1 MEYGK
6 IIKQALEIAWR
17 KKYLWVF
24 GFFASMG
31 GGGGGNYSKYMDK
44 KNASGAVSG
53 VWDWITSHPGI
64 MATLIMAAIGLFI
77 VILVLY
83 LVSKGGLIKSVNQIS
98 QDQPNNFEKTLGYGL
113 QFFWR
118 MLGIDILFGLS
129 CVLILGIAIFP
140 PVMMMILGG
149 GAVKVFGVLLIILF
163 VLPVI
168 ALLYCIAIIAN
179 FSYQIAVIE
188 DKKVFDSI
196 PAGYALFKKNLG
208 RSVLL
213 GLIITGIA
221 LLYVIAFIIAMVIL
235 AIPFIILGVVNLWAG
250 LIPGIVI
257 GLPLILIISAI
268 YGTFNS
274 GYWTL
279 GYQELAA
286 MKDKLSSPAKPE
298 PLTVP
303 DV

>member
-31 GGGGGNYSKYMDK
+31 GGGGGNYNNFIDK
-44 KNASGAVSG
+44 DNASGAASG
-53 VWDWITSHPGI
+53 VWDWITSHPGLV
-64 MATLIMAAIGLFI
+64 ALLILAAIGLFI
-77 VILVLY
+77 VLMVLY
-83 LVSKGGLIKSVNQIS
+83 LVSKGGLIGSVSRIS
-98 QDQPNNFEKTLGYGL
+98 KDQPDSFEKTLGYGL

-129 CVLILGIAIFP
+129 YILILGLAIFP
-140 PVMMMILGG
+140 PVMMIIVGG
-149 GAVKVFGVLLIILF
+149 SAVKIFGILLIILLI
-163 VLPVI
+163 LPVV
-168 ALLYCIAIIAN
+168 ALMYCIAIIGT
-179 FSYQIAVIE
+179 FSAQIAVIE

-196 PAGYALFKKNLG
+196 PAGYALFKGNLG
-208 RSVLL
+208 RSVML
-213 GLIITGIA
+213 GLIIFGIA
-221 LLYVIAFIIAMVIL
+221 MLYVIAFIIAMVIL
-235 AIPFIILGVVNLWAG
+235 AIPFIILGVVNIWAG

-257 GLPLILIISAI
+257 GLPLILIVNSIF
-268 YGTFNS
+268 GTFNS

-279 GYQELAA
+279 AYLELSAP
-286 MKDKLSSPAKPE
+286 KNSQPKPE
-298 PLTVP
+298 PVIIP

>member
-6 IIKQALEIAWR
+6 IIKRALEIAWR

-31 GGGGGNYSKYMDK
+31 GGGGGNYNNFIDK
-44 KNASGAVSG
+44 DNASGAASG
-53 VWDWITSHPGI
+53 VWDWITSHPGLVA
-64 MATLIMAAIGLFI
+64 MLILAAIGLFI
-77 VILVLY
+77 VLMILY
-83 LVSKGGLIKSVNQIS
+83 LVSKGGLIGSVSRIS
-98 QDQPNNFEKTLGYGL
+98 KDQPDSFEKTLGSGL

-118 MLGIDILFGLS
+118 MLGIDILFGLGY
-129 CVLILGIAIFP
+129 VLLLGLLILP
-140 PVMMMILGG
+140 PVMMIIMGG
-149 GAVKVFGVLLIILF
+149 SAVKVFGILLIIL
-163 VLPVI
+163 LIPPVV
-168 ALLYCIAIIAN
+168 ALMYCIAIIGN

-196 PAGYALFKKNLG
+196 PAGYDLFKSNLG

-221 LLYVIAFIIAMVIL
+221 MLYVIAFIIAMVIL
-235 AIPFIILGVVNLWAG
+235 AIPFIILGMVNLWAG
-250 LIPGIVI
+250 LIPGIII
-257 GLPLILIISAI
+257 GLPLILIISGI
-268 YGTFNS
+268 YGTFSS

-279 GYQELAA
+279 AYLELSAPKSIA
-286 MKDKLSSPAKPE
+286 PKTE
-298 PLTVP
+298 PVIIP

>member
-6 IIKQALEIAWR
+6 MIKQALEIAWR

-31 GGGGGNYSKYMDK
+31 GGGGGNYNNFIDQDD
-44 KNASGAVSG
+44 ASGAVSG
-53 VWDWITSHPGI
+53 LWDWITSHPGLV
-64 MATLIMAAIGLFI
+64 AVLILAAFGLFI
-77 VILVLY
+77 VLMILY
-83 LVSKGGLIKSVNQIS
+83 LVSKGGLIGSVSRIS
-98 QDQPNNFEKTLGYGL
+98 KGQPDNFEKTLGGGL

-118 MLGIDILFGLS
+118 MLGIDILFGLGY
-129 CVLILGIAIFP
+129 ILLLGLTILP
-140 PVMMMILGG
+140 PVLMIIMGG
-149 GAVKVFGVLLIILF
+149 SAAKIFGVLLIILLI
-163 VLPVI
+163 LPVI
-168 ALLYCIAIIAN
+168 ALMYGLAIIGT
-179 FSYQIAVIE
+179 FSCQIAVIE

-196 PAGYALFKKNLG
+196 PAGYALFKGNLG

-213 GLIITGIA
+213 GLIIFGIA
-221 LLYVIAFIIAMVIL
+221 LLYVVAFVIAMIML
-235 AIPFIILGVVNLWAG
+235 AIPFIILGAVNLWAG

-257 GLPLILIISAI
+257 GLPLILVVSGI

-279 GYQELAA
+279 AYHELSAPKNA
-286 MKDKLSSPAKPE
+286 DPKPE
-298 PLTVP
+298 PLIVP

>member
-31 GGGGGNYSKYMDK
+31 GGGGGNYNNFIDK
-44 KNASGAVSG
+44 DNASGAASG
-53 VWDWITSHPGI
+53 VWDWITSHPGLV
-64 MATLIMAAIGLFI
+64 AVLILAAVGLFI
-77 VILVLY
+77 VLMILY
-83 LVSKGGLIKSVNQIS
+83 LVSKGGLIGSVSRIS
-98 QDQPNNFEKTLGYGL
+98 KGQSDNFEKTLGCGL

-129 CVLILGIAIFP
+129 YILILGLAIFP
-140 PVMMMILGG
+140 PVMMIIMGG
-149 GAVKVFGVLLIILF
+149 SAAKIFGILLIILLI
-163 VLPVI
+163 LPVI
-168 ALLYCIAIIAN
+168 ALLYCIAIIGN

-188 DKKVFDSI
+188 DKKVFDAI
-196 PAGYALFKKNLG
+196 PAGYGLFKSNLG

-221 LLYVIAFIIAMVIL
+221 MLYVIAFIIAMVIL

-257 GLPLILIISAI
+257 GLPLILVVSGI

-279 GYQELAA
+279 AYHE
-286 MKDKLSSPAKPE
+286 LSSPKGTDHKSE

>member
-6 IIKQALEIAWR
+6 IIKQALGIAWR

-31 GGGGGNYSKYMDK
+31 GGGGGNYRNFLDK
-44 KNASGAVSG
+44 DDALGAFSGAR
-53 VWDWITSHPGI
+53 DWILSHLG
-64 MATLIMAAIGLFI
+64 MLALLILVAVGLFI
-77 VILVLY
+77 ILLVLY
-83 LVSKGGLIKSVNQIS
+83 LVSKGGLIKSVSQIS
-98 QDQPNNFEKTLGYGL
+98 KDQPDSFEKTMGYGL
-113 QFFWR
+113 HYFWR
-118 MLGIDILFGLS
+118 MFGIDILFGLS
-129 CVLILGIAIFP
+129 LVLLLGITTMPAILMI
-140 PVMMMILGG
+140 MMG
-149 GAVKVFGVLLIILF
+149 GAGVKVLGVVWIVLLI
-163 VLPVI
+163 LPVI
-168 ALLYCIAIIAN
+168 AFMYCLGLVAN

-188 DKKVFDSI
+188 DKTVFDAI
-196 PAGYALFKKNLG
+196 PDAYHLFKKNVG

-213 GLIITGIA
+213 GLIIIGIA

-235 AIPFIILGVVNLWAG
+235 AIPFIILGVVNIWAG

-268 YGTFNS
+268 YGTFAS

-279 GYQELAA
+279 AYHELSAL
-286 MKDKLSSPAKPE
+286 KKNEPTPVKPE
-298 PLTVP
+298 PLTVL